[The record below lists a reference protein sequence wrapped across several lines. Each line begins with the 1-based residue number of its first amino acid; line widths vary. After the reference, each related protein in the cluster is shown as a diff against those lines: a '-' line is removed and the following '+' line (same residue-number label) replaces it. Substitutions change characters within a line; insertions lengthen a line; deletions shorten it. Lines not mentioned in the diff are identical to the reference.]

1 MKRKLAHKLRLAA
14 LCALLVPFLLTS
26 LIASG
31 VMPARSQS
39 GAVLLV
45 ICTAE
50 GMAELL
56 VDPETM
62 QPADKSAPHAPEKSG
77 QPCAWAVS
85 QATFTLPELPALM
98 PPQQSVIAMPAS
110 IAPVILTAARATG
123 LPPSTGP
130 PFRV

>member
-1 MKRKLAHKLRLAA
+1 MNGKLAHKLRLAA
-14 LCALLVPFLLTS
+14 LCVAVVPFLLAS

-31 VMPARSQS
+31 VMPARTSS

-50 GMAELL
+50 GMAELM
-56 VDPETM
+56 VDPATM
-62 QPADKSAPHAPEKSG
+62 QPAQKSAPDAPGKPG
-77 QPCAWAVS
+77 KPCAWAAN
-85 QATFTLPELPALM
+85 QATFTVPDLPALM
-98 PPQQSVIAMPAS
+98 PPQQSVIAMSAS

-130 PFRV
+130 PFRL